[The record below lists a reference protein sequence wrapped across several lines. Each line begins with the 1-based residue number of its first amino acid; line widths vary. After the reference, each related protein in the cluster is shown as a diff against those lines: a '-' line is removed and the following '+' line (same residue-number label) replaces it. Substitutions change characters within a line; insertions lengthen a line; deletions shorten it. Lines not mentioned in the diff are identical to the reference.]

1 MNSVVLIG
9 RLTKDPQVR
18 YTSGSQMAVASFT
31 LAIDRPVRNGGE
43 RQADFNSIVVFGR
56 QAETCEKYLAKG
68 RLVAVSG
75 RIQTGSYQN
84 QKGDTVY
91 TTDVVANRVEFLEW
105 GDRQG
110 SGSGQG
116 YRQGGNDGYS
126 GGYNN
131 GGYKNQNSG
140 GYNDFQGQNSGFQNG
155 GGYGQDAPQAA
166 PSYSAPQN
174 QSQNQ
179 PAQNDQPDDM
189 PDSFEAIDEDVPF

>member
-43 RQADFNSIVVFGR
+43 RQADFPRIVVFGR

-110 SGSGQG
+110 SGSGQN

-126 GGYNN
+126 GGYN
-131 GGYKNQNSG
+131 GGYQNQNAG
-140 GYNDFQGQNSGFQNG
+140 GYG
-155 GGYGQDAPQAA
+155 GGYGQGQQA
-166 PSYSAPQN
+166 PSYSAPQQG
-174 QSQNQ
+174 QSAPQAQNQ
-179 PAQNDQPDDM
+179 PAQNDQADDM